1 MFVLCAGKIHYIVMF
16 AEQNLHNIDKEY
28 AEKLSFRFYSK
39 EIFQVGVIIV
49 ISGKWT

>member
-1 MFVLCAGKIHYIVMF
+1 MVMF
-16 AEQNLHNIDKEY
+16 AEQNLYKIDKEY
-28 AEKLSFRFYSK
+28 AKNLSFRFYST